1 MKVILI
7 QDVDKLGRIGEVK
20 EVAAGYARNFLI
32 PKKMARLATTK
43 NLKEAGRLKLMQEQ
57 KAVLDLEAT
66 EALVGSLDGYE
77 LTIPVKTKEEGKLF
91 GSISDAILA
100 KELKKDGF
108 DVSKNQIKLET
119 PIKEIGDYEVLIAFD
134 HGLEANIKVSVISE

>member
-7 QDVDKLGRIGEVK
+7 QDVDKLGKIGEVK

-32 PKKMARLATTK
+32 PRKMAKLATPK
-43 NLKEAGRLKLMQEQ
+43 NLKESERLKLMQEQ

-77 LTIPVKTKEEGKLF
+77 LTIPAKTKEEGKLF
-91 GSISDAILA
+91 GSISDAVLA
-100 KELKKDGF
+100 KELKKEGF
-108 DVSKNQIKLET
+108 NVSKSQIKLET
-119 PIKEIGDYEVLIAFD
+119 PIKEVGDYEVLISFD

>member
-43 NLKEAGRLKLMQEQ
+43 SLKEVGRLKLMQEQ

-119 PIKEIGDYEVLIAFD
+119 PIKEVGDYEVLIAFD